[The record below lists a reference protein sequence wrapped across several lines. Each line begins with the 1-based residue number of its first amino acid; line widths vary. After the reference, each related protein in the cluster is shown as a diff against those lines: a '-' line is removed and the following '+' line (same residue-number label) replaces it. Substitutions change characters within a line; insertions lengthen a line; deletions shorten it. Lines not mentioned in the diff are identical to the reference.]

1 MTGTMSGFSTFVGKE
16 FTEIRKTWRIWVIP
30 GMLLFFAITSPII
43 AQVTPAL
50 LASMTKAQPGV
61 VVNVPPPTWRDS
73 YAQFLKSLSQM
84 VLIAVVITGAGAVS
98 GERSS
103 GTAVLTLTKPVSRAS
118 FVLAKIVSQSGLLI
132 VATIVS
138 TAVCAVLTIVI
149 FGPSP
154 VEPLLT
160 SVSIWTVDALLV
172 IVVMTLF
179 SAAFAARGAS
189 AGAGLGFFF
198 LTLLISIWPP
208 ANRYSFVGL
217 MSASGRALVPQP
229 VDAFWP
235 VTTALVAVGLCAWA
249 AVKVFERQE
258 L

>member
-1 MTGTMSGFSTFVGKE
+1 MSGLSTFLGKE

-43 AQVTPAL
+43 AQVTPGL
-50 LASMTKAQPGV
+50 MASISKSQPGV
-61 VVNVPPPTWRDS
+61 VVKMPPPTWRDS

-103 GTAVLTLTKPVSRAS
+103 GTAVLTLTKPVSRTS
-118 FVLAKIVSQSGLLI
+118 FVLAKIVSQSGLL
-132 VATIVS
+132 VAATVVS
-138 TAVCAVLTIVI
+138 TVVCAVLTIVI

-154 VEPLLT
+154 LEPLVT
-160 SVSIWTVDALLV
+160 SVSIWTIDALLM

-208 ANRYSFVGL
+208 ANKYSFVGL
-217 MSASGRALVPQP
+217 MSASGKALMQQP
-229 VDAFWP
+229 TGAAWP
-235 VTTALVAVGLCAWA
+235 VATALLAGVLCAWG
-249 AVKVFERQE
+249 AVRVFERQE

>member
-1 MTGTMSGFSTFVGKE
+1 MSGFSTFLGKE

-43 AQVTPAL
+43 AQVTPGL
-50 LASMTKAQPGV
+50 MASISKAQPGMSV
-61 VVNVPPPTWRDS
+61 TMPPPTWRDS

-103 GTAVLTLTKPVSRAS
+103 GTAVLTLTKPVSRGS
-118 FVLAKIVSQSGLLI
+118 FVLAKIVSQAGLLI
-132 VATIVS
+132 GATVVS
-138 TAVCAVLTIVI
+138 TAVCAALTIGI

-154 VEPLLT
+154 LSPLLV
-160 SVSIWTVDALLV
+160 SVSIWVIDALLM

-217 MSASGRALVPQP
+217 MSASGKSLAQQPTGAL
-229 VDAFWP
+229 WP
-235 VTTALVAVGLCAWA
+235 VMTALVAGVLAAWG
-249 AVKVFERQE
+249 AVRVFERQE

>member
-1 MTGTMSGFSTFVGKE
+1 MSGFSTFLAKE

-43 AQVTPAL
+43 ADVTPAL
-50 LASMTKAQPGV
+50 MASISKGQPGV
-61 VVNVPPPTWRDS
+61 VVKMPPPTWRDS

-103 GTAVLTLTKPVSRAS
+103 GTAVLTLTKPVSRGS
-118 FVLAKIVSQSGLLI
+118 FILAKIVSQAGLLI
-132 VATIVS
+132 GATVAS
-138 TAVCAVLTIVI
+138 TMVCAVLTIVI
-149 FGPSP
+149 FGSAPIG
-154 VEPLLT
+154 PLVA
-160 SVSIWTVDALLV
+160 SVAIWAIDALLM
-172 IVVMTLF
+172 IVMMTLF
-179 SAAFAARGAS
+179 SAGFASRGAS

-208 ANRYSFVGL
+208 SNRYTFVGL
-217 MSASGRALVPQP
+217 MSASGKALMQQP
-229 VDAFWP
+229 TGALWP
-235 VTTALVAVGLCAWA
+235 IVTALAACVVAGWG
-249 AVKVFERQE
+249 AVRVFERQE

>member
-1 MTGTMSGFSTFVGKE
+1 MSGFSTFLAKE
-16 FTEIRKTWRIWVIP
+16 WVEIRKTWRIWVIP

-43 AQVTPAL
+43 ADVTPAL
-50 LASMTKAQPGV
+50 MASISKSQPGV
-61 VVNVPPPTWRDS
+61 VVKMPPPTWRDS
-73 YAQFLKSLSQM
+73 YAQLLKSLSQM

-103 GTAVLTLTKPVSRAS
+103 GTAVLTLTKPVSRGA
-118 FVLAKIVSQSGLLI
+118 FVLAKIVSQAGLLI
-132 VATIVS
+132 AATVVS
-138 TAVCAVLTIVI
+138 TAVCAVLTVVI

-154 VEPLLT
+154 LGPLVM
-160 SVSIWTVDALLV
+160 SVSIWTIDALLM

-179 SAAFAARGAS
+179 SAGFAARGAS

-208 ANRYSFVGL
+208 ANKYSFVGL
-217 MSASGRALVPQP
+217 PSVSGRALMQQP
-229 VDAFWP
+229 TGALWP
-235 VTTALVAVGLCAWA
+235 VVTALIASGLCAWG
-249 AVKVFERQE
+249 AVRVFEKQE

>member
-1 MTGTMSGFSTFVGKE
+1 VSGFSTFLAKE
-16 FTEIRKTWRIWVIP
+16 VTEIRKTWRIWVIP

-43 AQVTPAL
+43 ADVTPAL
-50 LASMTKAQPGV
+50 MASISKGQPGV
-61 VVNVPPPTWRDS
+61 VLKMPSPTWRDS

-103 GTAVLTLTKPVSRAS
+103 GTAVLTLTKPVSRRS
-118 FVLAKIVSQSGLLI
+118 FVLAKIVSQAGLLI
-132 VATIVS
+132 GATVVS
-138 TAVCAVLTIVI
+138 TAVCAVLTTII
-149 FGPSP
+149 FGHSS
-154 VEPLLT
+154 LT
-160 SVSIWTVDALLV
+160 SLVASVSIWALDALLMV
-172 IVVMTLF
+172 VVMTLF
-179 SAAFAARGAS
+179 SAGFAARGAS

-217 MSASGRALVPQP
+217 MSVSGKALMQQP
-229 VDAFWP
+229 TAALWP
-235 VTTALVAVGLCAWA
+235 VLTALASAGLCAWG
-249 AVKVFERQE
+249 AVRVFERQE

>member
-1 MTGTMSGFSTFVGKE
+1 MSGFSTFLGKE

-43 AQVTPAL
+43 ADVTPAL
-50 LASMTKAQPGV
+50 MASVSKSQPGV
-61 VVNVPPPTWRDS
+61 VVKMPPPTWRDS

-103 GTAVLTLTKPVSRAS
+103 GTAVLTLTKPVSRGA
-118 FVLAKIVSQSGLLI
+118 FVLAKIVSQSGLLLA
-132 VATIVS
+132 ATVVS
-138 TAVCAVLTIVI
+138 TAVCAVLTIII

-154 VEPLLT
+154 LEPLVT
-160 SVSIWTVDALLV
+160 SVSIWTVDALLM

-217 MSASGRALVPQP
+217 MSASGKALMQQP
-229 VDAFWP
+229 SGAAWP
-235 VTTALVAVGLCAWA
+235 VVTALVAGALCAWG
-249 AVKVFERQE
+249 AVRVFEKRE

>member
-1 MTGTMSGFSTFVGKE
+1 MSGFSTFLAKE
-16 FTEIRKTWRIWVIP
+16 FTEIRKTWRIFVIP

-43 AQVTPAL
+43 ADVTPAL
-50 LASMTKAQPGV
+50 MASISKSQPGV
-61 VVNVPPPTWRDS
+61 VVKLPPPTWRDS

-103 GTAVLTLTKPVSRAS
+103 GTAVLTLAKPVSRGS
-118 FVLAKIVSQSGLLI
+118 FVLAKIVSQAGLLI
-132 VATIVS
+132 GATVVS
-138 TAVCAVLTIVI
+138 TAVCAVLTVVI

-154 VEPLLT
+154 VGPLMA
-160 SVSIWTVDALLV
+160 SVSIWAIDALLM
-172 IVVMTLF
+172 IVVMTLC
-179 SAAFAARGAS
+179 SAGFAARGAS

-208 ANRYSFVGL
+208 ANRYTFVGL
-217 MSASGRALVPQP
+217 MSASGKALMQQP
-229 VDAFWP
+229 TGALWP
-235 VTTALVAVGLCAWA
+235 VATALGAGILCAWG
-249 AVKVFERQE
+249 AVWIFEKQE

>member
-1 MTGTMSGFSTFVGKE
+1 MSGFSTFLGKE

-43 AQVTPAL
+43 AQITPAL
-50 LASMTKAQPGV
+50 LASISKAQPGMSV
-61 VVNVPPPTWRDS
+61 KMPPPTWRDS

-103 GTAVLTLTKPVSRAS
+103 GTAVLTLTKPVSRGS
-118 FVLAKIVSQSGLLI
+118 FVLAKILSQAGLLI
-132 VATIVS
+132 VATLVS
-138 TAVCAVLTIVI
+138 TAACAALTVGI
-149 FGPSP
+149 FGSAPIA
-154 VEPLLT
+154 PLLA
-160 SVSIWTVDALLV
+160 SVSIWTIDALLM
-172 IVVMTLF
+172 IVVMTFF
-179 SAAFAARGAS
+179 SAAFVSRGAS

-217 MSASGRALVPQP
+217 MSASGKALVPQP
-229 VDAFWP
+229 TGALWP
-235 VTTALVAVGLCAWA
+235 VLTALIAGVLAAWGA
-249 AVKVFERQE
+249 MRVFEKQE

>member
-1 MTGTMSGFSTFVGKE
+1 MSGFSAFLAKE
-16 FTEIRKTWRIWVIP
+16 FTEIRKTWRIFVIP
-30 GMLLFFAITSPII
+30 GMLLFFAVTSPII
-43 AQVTPAL
+43 ADLTPAL
-50 LASMTKAQPGV
+50 MASLSKSQPGV
-61 VVNVPPPTWRDS
+61 VVKMPSPTWRDS

-103 GTAVLTLTKPVSRAS
+103 GTAVLTLTKPVSRGS
-118 FVLAKIVSQSGLLI
+118 FVLAKIVSQAGLLI
-132 VATIVS
+132 AATVLS
-138 TAVCAVLTIVI
+138 TAVCAGLTVAI

-154 VEPLLT
+154 VWPLMA
-160 SVSIWTVDALLV
+160 SVSIWAIDALLM

-208 ANRYSFVGL
+208 ANRYTFVGL
-217 MSASGRALVPQP
+217 TSASAKALTHQP
-229 VDAFWP
+229 TGALWP
-235 VTTALVAVGLCAWA
+235 VATALAAAILSAWGAVW
-249 AVKVFERQE
+249 VFERQE

>member
-1 MTGTMSGFSTFVGKE
+1 MSGFSTFLGKE
-16 FTEIRKTWRIWVIP
+16 LTEIRKTWRIWVIP
-30 GMLLFFAITSPII
+30 GMLLFFAVTSPII
-43 AQVTPAL
+43 ADVTPKL
-50 LASMTKAQPGV
+50 LQSIGKSQPGV
-61 VVNVPPPTWRDS
+61 VVKMPPATWRES

-118 FVLAKIVSQSGLLI
+118 FVLAKMVSQSVLL
-132 VATIVS
+132 VGATVVS
-138 TAVCAVLTIVI
+138 TAVCAALTIMI

-154 VEPLLT
+154 IEPLVT
-160 SVSIWTVDALLV
+160 SVSIWAIDALLL

-179 SAAFAARGAS
+179 SAGFAARGAS
-189 AGAGLGFFF
+189 AGAGLAFFF

-208 ANRYSFVGL
+208 ANRFSFVGL
-217 MSASGRALVPQP
+217 TSASGKALTQHPTG
-229 VDAFWP
+229 ALWP
-235 VTTALVAVGLCAWA
+235 VSTALVAGVLAAWGA
-249 AVKVFERQE
+249 IRVFERQE

>member
-1 MTGTMSGFSTFVGKE
+1 MSGFSTFVAKE

-43 AQVTPAL
+43 ADVTPAL
-50 LASMTKAQPGV
+50 MASISKSQPGV
-61 VVNVPPPTWRDS
+61 LVKMPQPTWRDS

-103 GTAVLTLTKPVSRAS
+103 GTAVLTLTKPVSRTA
-118 FVLAKIVSQSGLLI
+118 FVLAKIVSQAGLLI
-132 VATIVS
+132 ASTLVS

-154 VEPLLT
+154 LEPLVA
-160 SVSIWTVDALLV
+160 SVSIWTIDAMLM
-172 IVVMTLF
+172 IVVMTLL
-179 SAAFAARGAS
+179 SSTFAARGAS

-217 MSASGRALVPQP
+217 TSVSGKALMQQSSG
-229 VDAFWP
+229 AAWP
-235 VTTALVAVGLCAWA
+235 VATALVMGVLCAWGA
-249 AVKVFERQE
+249 AWSFERQE

>member
-1 MTGTMSGFSTFVGKE
+1 MSGFSTFLGKE

-43 AQVTPAL
+43 AQVTPGI
-50 LASMTKAQPGV
+50 LASIGKAQPGV
-61 VVNVPPPTWRDS
+61 VVKMPPPTWRDS

-98 GERSS
+98 GERGS

-118 FVLAKIVSQSGLLI
+118 FVLAKILSQSGLL
-132 VATIVS
+132 VAATVLS
-138 TAVCAVLTIVI
+138 TAVCAVLTMVI

-154 VEPLLT
+154 LGPLVA
-160 SVSIWTVDALLV
+160 SVSIWVIDALLL

-217 MSASGRALVPQP
+217 MSASGKALMQQP
-229 VDAFWP
+229 SGAVWP
-235 VTTALVAVGLCAWA
+235 VVTAFVAGALCAWG
-249 AVKVFERQE
+249 AVRVFEKQE

>member
-1 MTGTMSGFSTFVGKE
+1 MSGFSTFLAKE

-30 GMLLFFAITSPII
+30 GMLLFFAVTSPII
-43 AQVTPAL
+43 ADLTPAL
-50 LASMTKAQPGV
+50 MESISKSQPGV
-61 VVNVPPPTWRDS
+61 VVTMPPPTWRDS

-118 FVLAKIVSQSGLLI
+118 FVLAKIVSQAGLLI
-132 VATIVS
+132 GATVVS
-138 TAVCAVLTIVI
+138 TAVCAALTIGI
-149 FGPSP
+149 FGSA
-154 VEPLLT
+154 PLGPLVA
-160 SVSIWTVDALLV
+160 SVSIWAIDALLM

-179 SAAFAARGAS
+179 SAGFAARGAS

-198 LTLLISIWPP
+198 LTLLVSIWPP

-217 MSASGRALVPQP
+217 ISASGKALMQQP
-229 VDAFWP
+229 SNALWP
-235 VTTALVAVGLCAWA
+235 VATALVAGALSAWG
-249 AVKVFERQE
+249 AVRLFETRE

>member
-1 MTGTMSGFSTFVGKE
+1 MSGFTTFLAKE

-43 AQVTPAL
+43 ADVTPAL
-50 LASMTKAQPGV
+50 MASIGKSQPGMV
-61 VVNVPPPTWRDS
+61 VKLPPPTWRES

-118 FVLAKIVSQSGLLI
+118 FVLAKIQSQAVLLL
-132 VATIVS
+132 VATVLS
-138 TAVCAVLTIVI
+138 TAVCAALTVII

-154 VEPLLT
+154 LAPLVV
-160 SVSIWTVDALLV
+160 SVSIWTVDALLM

-198 LTLLISIWPP
+198 LTLLLSIWPP

-217 MSASGRALVPQP
+217 MSVSGKALMQQP
-229 VDAFWP
+229 SGAAWP
-235 VTTALVAVGLCAWA
+235 VATAVVAGALCAWA
-249 AVKVFERQE
+249 AVRVFEKQE

>member
-1 MTGTMSGFSTFVGKE
+1 MSGFSTFLAKE

-30 GMLLFFAITSPII
+30 GMLLFFAITGPII
-43 AQVTPAL
+43 AEITPAL
-50 LASMTKAQPGV
+50 MASISKSQPGMKV
-61 VVNVPPPTWRDS
+61 QMPPATWRDS

-103 GTAVLTLTKPVSRAS
+103 GTAVLTLTKPVSRGS
-118 FVLAKIVSQSGLLI
+118 FVLAKIVSQAGLLI
-132 VATIVS
+132 GATVVS
-138 TAVCAVLTIVI
+138 TAVCALLTIMI
-149 FGPSP
+149 FGQSP
-154 VEPLLT
+154 LTPLLA
-160 SVSIWTVDALLV
+160 SVSIWTIDAVLL

-179 SAAFAARGAS
+179 SAGFASRGAS

-198 LTLLISIWPP
+198 LTLIISIWPP

-217 MSASGRALVPQP
+217 TSVSGKALMQQP
-229 VDAFWP
+229 TAAFWP
-235 VTTALVAVGLCAWA
+235 VATAVVAGLLCAWG
-249 AVKVFERQE
+249 AVRVFEKQE